1 MTADLEALRALAVET
16 DELPANIRDQL
27 GGWVLPVGSS
37 AVVLA
42 PNGHLSIVHTESL
55 GAWAK
60 DVEQLRAA
68 LLLAC
73 DEIAEL
79 RASLKEACGEW
90 EDSLAYVDSY
100 HRTKWGYDATLARLR
115 ARVAEGSRDTKEEG

>member
-1 MTADLEALRALAVET
+1 MSADLEALRALAAET

-55 GAWAK
+55 EAWAK
-60 DVEQLRAA
+60 DVESLRDA

-79 RASLKEACGEW
+79 RA
-90 EDSLAYVDSY
+90 
-100 HRTKWGYDATLARLR
+100 
-115 ARVAEGSRDTKEEG
+115 RVAELGATKKEG